1 MSILDSRDSS
11 VGKSVSDF
19 SAPNVGEMSSKP
31 RPVGM
36 RFLAEM
42 DIAEVDERG
51 RPGGASLA
59 KGKELSRAN
68 VVISSRKLIYPGRL
82 VALAVHL
89 IDDRPVPLM
98 GRVFSCVYDSDGLY
112 RIDVDLLPMDD
123 RGAIRE
129 WVNGRERA
137 TPLRRSV

>member
-1 MSILDSRDSS
+1 MSVLDSRDSS
-11 VGKSVSDF
+11 LGRSAAGF
-19 SAPNVGEMSSKP
+19 SASGTADSVIKP

-51 RPGGASLA
+51 RPGGASIA

-68 VVISSRKLIYPGRL
+68 VVISSRKLIYPGRM

-89 IDDRPVPLM
+89 IDDRPVPLI
-98 GRVFSCVYDSDGLY
+98 GQVFSCIYDSDGLY
-112 RIDVDLLPMDD
+112 RIDIDLLPMDD
-123 RGAIRE
+123 CGPVRE
-129 WVNGRERA
+129 WVNSRERNPA
-137 TPLRRSV
+137 PRRSA